1 MKVLKGITENIS
13 LVKLL
18 HKEINIPSFL
28 NPESISGLSNQL
40 SEAEKDG
47 TRFLILKGSETIFCN
62 GLDLKWVAAN
72 ANGNYMK
79 EMQEYGE
86 FLKKLQTGSFI
97 SIAVVKGAASGGG
110 MGIVCACDHVIA
122 DEASTFS
129 LPEGLLGLIP
139 GMIMP
144 ALLNRLSP
152 QRIKKMVLTGKNYP
166 AQIALEWA
174 IVDEIIKAEDL
185 QEAVT
190 KAISSMKNCKK
201 DPVGDLKQLLYKA
214 NINKDELA
222 QLGMNILAAKL
233 NEPEISERLINLAD
247 FMED

>member
-1 MKVLKGITENIS
+1 MI
-13 LVKLL
+13 
-18 HKEINIPSFL
+18 KEINIPSFL
-28 NPESISGLSNQL
+28 NPESIRGLSNQL
-40 SEAEKDG
+40 SEAENEG

-62 GLDLKWVAAN
+62 GLDLKWIAAN
-72 ANGNYMK
+72 TQGNYMK
-79 EMQEYGE
+79 EMKEYGE
-86 FLKKLQTGSFI
+86 FLKELQTGSFI
-97 SIAVVKGAASGGG
+97 SIAVVKGVASGGG

-122 DEASTFS
+122 DELSMFS

-152 QRIKKMVLTGKNYP
+152 QCIKKMVLTGKKYTTE
-166 AQIALEWA
+166 IALQWGIA
-174 IVDEIIKAEDL
+174 DEIVKTADL
-185 QEAVT
+185 QDATT
-190 KAISSMKNCKK
+190 KAIVSMKSCKK
-201 DPVGDLKQLLYKA
+201 NPVGDLKQLLYTS

-233 NEPEISERLINLAD
+233 NEPEINERLINLAE

>member
-1 MKVLKGITENIS
+1 MLK
-13 LVKLL
+13 
-18 HKEINIPSFL
+18 KEINIPSFL
-28 NPESISGLSNQL
+28 NPESIRGLSNQL

-47 TRFLILKGSETIFCN
+47 TRFLVLKGSETIFCN

-72 ANGNYMK
+72 ANGDYMK
-79 EMQEYGE
+79 EMQEYGQ

-110 MGIVCACDHVIA
+110 MGIVCASDHVIA
-122 DEASTFS
+122 DETSTFA

-152 QRIKKMVLTGKNYP
+152 QCIKKMVLTGKNYP
-166 AQIALEWA
+166 AENALQWGA
-174 IVDEIIKAEDL
+174 IDEIVKSGDL
-185 QEAVT
+185 QDATT

-201 DPVGDLKQLLYKA
+201 GPVGDLKQLLYTA

-233 NEPEISERLINLAD
+233 NEPEISERLINLAE

>member
-1 MKVLKGITENIS
+1 MI
-13 LVKLL
+13 
-18 HKEINIPSFL
+18 KEINIPSFL
-28 NPESISGLSNQL
+28 NPQSIGELTKQL
-40 SEAEKDG
+40 SEAENDG
-47 TRFLILKGSETIFCN
+47 TRFIILKGSETIFCN
-62 GLDLKWVAAN
+62 GLDLKWVANN
-72 ANGNYMK
+72 AGGNYMN
-79 EMQEYGE
+79 EMQEYGA

-97 SIAVVKGAASGGG
+97 SIAVVTGAASGGG

-122 DEASTFS
+122 DEASTFA

-152 QRIKKMVLTGKNYP
+152 QRIKKMVLTGTNYTSK
-166 AQIALEWA
+166 IAHDWGIADDVVGKTGLEA
-174 IVDEIIKAEDL
+174 AT
-185 QEAVT
+185 T

-201 DPVGDLKQLLYKA
+201 DPVGDVKQLLYTA

-233 NEPEISERLINLAD
+233 NEPEISERLINLAE
-247 FMED
+247 FMGD

>member
-1 MKVLKGITENIS
+1 MI
-13 LVKLL
+13 
-18 HKEINIPSFL
+18 KEISIPPFL
-28 NPESISGLSNQL
+28 NPQSIRELSDQL
-40 SEAEKDG
+40 SEAEKDD
-47 TRFLILKGSETIFCN
+47 TRFLVLKGSETIYCN

-72 ANGNYMK
+72 AGGDYMK
-79 EMQEYGE
+79 EMREYGE

-97 SIAVVKGAASGGG
+97 SIALVKGAASGGG

-122 DEASTFS
+122 DETSTFA

-152 QRIKKMVLTGKNYP
+152 QRIKKMVLTGKNYT
-166 AQIALEWA
+166 AEIALEWG
-174 IVDEIIKAEDL
+174 ISDEVVKTDRL
-185 QEAVT
+185 QDALT
-190 KAISSMKNCKK
+190 KAIASMKSCKK
-201 DPVGDLKQLLYKA
+201 GPVGDVKQLVYKS

-222 QLGMNILAAKL
+222 QQGMNILAAKL

>member
-1 MKVLKGITENIS
+1 MI
-13 LVKLL
+13 
-18 HKEINIPSFL
+18 KEITIPSLL
-28 NPESISGLSNQL
+28 NPESISSLSNQL

-47 TRFLILKGSETIFCN
+47 TRFLVLKGSETIFCN
-62 GLDLKWVAAN
+62 GLDLKWVTKN
-72 ANGNYMK
+72 AGGNYMPQ
-79 EMQEYGE
+79 MQEYGA

-110 MGIVCACDHVIA
+110 MGVVCACDHVIA
-122 DEASTFS
+122 NETSTFS

-152 QRIKKMVLTGKNYP
+152 QRIKKMVLTGKNYLP
-166 AQIALEWA
+166 EIALQWG
-174 IVDEIIKAEDL
+174 ITDEIIKTTDIED
-185 QEAVT
+185 AIT

-201 DPVGDLKQLLYKA
+201 DPVGDVKQLLYKA
-214 NINKDELA
+214 NIQKDELA

-233 NEPEISERLINLAD
+233 NDPEISERLINLAE

>member
-1 MKVLKGITENIS
+1 MT
-13 LVKLL
+13 
-18 HKEINIPSFL
+18 KEISIPSFL
-28 NPESISGLSNQL
+28 NPESIRGLSNQL

-72 ANGNYMK
+72 ANGDYVT

-122 DEASTFS
+122 DEASTFA

-152 QRIKKMVLTGKNYP
+152 QHIKKMVLTGKNYSIQN
-166 AQIALEWA
+166 ALQWGIADEVVKTAELENA
-174 IVDEIIKAEDL
+174 IQV
-185 QEAVT
+185 
-190 KAISSMKNCKK
+190 AINSMKSCKK

-233 NEPEISERLINLAD
+233 NEPEISERLINLAE

>member
-1 MKVLKGITENIS
+1 LI
-13 LVKLL
+13 
-18 HKEINIPSFL
+18 KEINIPSLL
-28 NPESISGLSNQL
+28 NPQSISDLTKQL
-40 SEAEKDG
+40 SEAENDSNI
-47 TRFLILKGSETIFCN
+47 RFVILKGSETVFCN
-62 GLDLKWVAAN
+62 GLDLKWVANN
-72 ANGNYMK
+72 AGGHYMK
-79 EMQEYGE
+79 EMQEYGA

-97 SIAVVKGAASGGG
+97 SIAIVTGAASGGG

-122 DEASTFS
+122 DEASTFA

-152 QRIKKMVLTGKNYP
+152 QRIKKMVLTGAHYP
-166 AQIALEWA
+166 SKMAADWGIADD
-174 IVDEIIKAEDL
+174 VVTKATL
-185 QEAVT
+185 QDATT

-201 DPVGDLKQLLYKA
+201 DPVGDVKQLLYTA

-233 NEPEISERLINLAD
+233 NEPEISERLINLAE
-247 FMED
+247 FMEE

>member
-1 MKVLKGITENIS
+1 MI
-13 LVKLL
+13 
-18 HKEINIPSFL
+18 KEINIPSFL
-28 NPESISGLSNQL
+28 NPESIRGLSNQL

-47 TRFLILKGSETIFCN
+47 MRFLILKGSETIFCN

-72 ANGNYMK
+72 AKGDYMK

-97 SIAVVKGAASGGG
+97 SIAVVKGVASGGG

-122 DEASTFS
+122 DEASTFA

-152 QRIKKMVLTGKNYP
+152 QHIKKMVLTGKNYP
-166 AQIALEWA
+166 TQNALQWGIADEVVKTAELENTIQAA
-174 IVDEIIKAEDL
+174 IN
-185 QEAVT
+185 
-190 KAISSMKNCKK
+190 SMKNCKK

-233 NEPEISERLINLAD
+233 NEPEISERLINLAE

>member
-1 MKVLKGITENIS
+1 MI
-13 LVKLL
+13 
-18 HKEINIPSFL
+18 KEINIPSFL
-28 NPESISGLSNQL
+28 NPQSISDLTKQL
-40 SEAEKDG
+40 SEAENDSNI
-47 TRFLILKGSETIFCN
+47 RFVILKGSESIFCN
-62 GLDLKWVAAN
+62 GLDLKWVAQN
-72 ANGNYMK
+72 AGGNYMN
-79 EMQEYGE
+79 EMQEYGA

-97 SIAVVKGAASGGG
+97 SIAVVSGAASGGG

-122 DEASTFS
+122 EENSTYA

-152 QRIKKMVLTGKNYP
+152 QRIKKMVLTGTNYP
-166 AQIALEWA
+166 SKIAHEWGIADDVVAKVSLEA
-174 IVDEIIKAEDL
+174 AT
-185 QEAVT
+185 T

-201 DPVGDLKQLLYKA
+201 DPVGDVKHLLYTA

-233 NEPEISERLINLAD
+233 NEPEISERLINLAE
-247 FMED
+247 FME

>member
-1 MKVLKGITENIS
+1 MI
-13 LVKLL
+13 
-18 HKEINIPSFL
+18 KEINIPSFL
-28 NPESISGLSNQL
+28 NPASIRDLSNQL
-40 SEAEKDG
+40 NEAEKDG
-47 TRFLILKGSETIFCN
+47 TRFLVLKGSETIFCN
-62 GLDLKWVAAN
+62 GLDLKWVASN
-72 ANGNYMK
+72 AQGDYMK
-79 EMQEYGE
+79 EMQEYGA

-97 SIAVVKGAASGGG
+97 SIAIVKGAASGGG

-122 DEASTFS
+122 EESSTFA

-166 AQIALEWA
+166 TETALQWGIADD
-174 IVDEIIKAEDL
+174 IVKAADV
-185 QEAVT
+185 QEAIT
-190 KAISSMKNCKK
+190 KAVASMKSCKK
-201 DPVGDLKQLLYKA
+201 DPVGDVKQLLYQA

-233 NEPEISERLINLAD
+233 NEPEISERLINLAE

>member
-1 MKVLKGITENIS
+1 MI
-13 LVKLL
+13 
-18 HKEINIPSFL
+18 KEINIPSFL
-28 NPESISGLSNQL
+28 NPQSISDLTKQL
-40 SEAEKDG
+40 SEAENDG
-47 TRFLILKGSETIFCN
+47 TRFVILKGSETIFCN
-62 GLDLKWVAAN
+62 GLDLKWVAQN
-72 ANGNYMK
+72 AGGNYMN
-79 EMQEYGE
+79 EMQEYGA

-97 SIAVVKGAASGGG
+97 SIAVVTGAASGGG

-122 DEASTFS
+122 DEASTFA

-152 QRIKKMVLTGKNYP
+152 QRIKKMVLTGANYP
-166 AQIALEWA
+166 SKMASEWG
-174 IVDEIIKAEDL
+174 IVDDIVTKATL
-185 QEAVT
+185 QDALT

-201 DPVGDLKQLLYKA
+201 DPVGDVKQLLYNA

-233 NEPEISERLINLAD
+233 NEPEISERLINLAE
-247 FMED
+247 FMEE

>member
-1 MKVLKGITENIS
+1 MI
-13 LVKLL
+13 
-18 HKEINIPSFL
+18 KEINIPSFL
-28 NPESISGLSNQL
+28 NPASIRDLSNQL

-47 TRFLILKGSETIFCN
+47 TRFLVLKGSETIFCN

-72 ANGNYMK
+72 AQGDYMK
-79 EMQEYGE
+79 EMQEYGA

-122 DEASTFS
+122 EESSTFA

-166 AQIALEWA
+166 TETALQWGIADD
-174 IVDEIIKAEDL
+174 IVKAADM
-185 QEAVT
+185 QEAIA
-190 KAISSMKNCKK
+190 KAVASMKSCKK
-201 DPVGDLKQLLYKA
+201 DPVGDVKQLLYQA

-233 NEPEISERLINLAD
+233 NEPEISERLINLAE

>member
-1 MKVLKGITENIS
+1 MI
-13 LVKLL
+13 
-18 HKEINIPSFL
+18 KEINIPSLL
-28 NPESISGLSNQL
+28 NPESISSLSTQL
-40 SEAEKDG
+40 SESEKDG
-47 TRFLILKGSETIFCN
+47 TRFLVLKGSESVFCN
-62 GLDLKWVAAN
+62 GLDLKWVAKN
-72 ANGNYMK
+72 TGGNYMPQ
-79 EMQEYGE
+79 MQEYGE

-122 DEASTFS
+122 SETSIFA

-152 QRIKKMVLTGKNYP
+152 QRIKKMVLTGKNYSP
-166 AQIALEWA
+166 EIALEWGIA
-174 IVDEIIKAEDL
+174 DEIIKTDGLEDAL
-185 QEAVT
+185 T

-201 DPVGDLKQLLYKA
+201 EPVGDVKQLLYKA
-214 NINKDELA
+214 NIQKDELA

-233 NEPEISERLINLAD
+233 NQPEISDRLINLAE

>member
-1 MKVLKGITENIS
+1 MI
-13 LVKLL
+13 
-18 HKEINIPSFL
+18 KEINIPSLL
-28 NPESISGLSNQL
+28 NPQSISDLTKQL
-40 SEAEKDG
+40 SEAENDG
-47 TRFLILKGSETIFCN
+47 TRFVILKGSETIFCN
-62 GLDLKWVAAN
+62 GLDLKWVAQN
-72 ANGNYMK
+72 AGGNYMK
-79 EMQEYGE
+79 EMQEYGA

-97 SIAVVKGAASGGG
+97 SIAVVTGAASGGG

-122 DEASTFS
+122 DEASTFA

-152 QRIKKMVLTGKNYP
+152 QRIKKMVLTGANYP
-166 AQIALEWA
+166 SKTAADWG
-174 IVDEIIKAEDL
+174 IVDDVVTKTTL
-185 QEAVT
+185 QDALT

-201 DPVGDLKQLLYKA
+201 DPVGDVKQLLYTA

-233 NEPEISERLINLAD
+233 NEAEISERLINLAE
-247 FMED
+247 FME

>member
-1 MKVLKGITENIS
+1 M
-13 LVKLL
+13 L
-18 HKEINIPSFL
+18 HKEINIPPFL
-28 NPESISGLSNQL
+28 NPESIRDLSNQL

-72 ANGNYMK
+72 ANGDYMK

-122 DEASTFS
+122 DEASTFA

-152 QRIKKMVLTGKNYP
+152 QHIKKMVLTGKNYSTQN
-166 AQIALEWA
+166 ALQWGIADDVVTTSELENA
-174 IVDEIIKAEDL
+174 IQA
-185 QEAVT
+185 
-190 KAISSMKNCKK
+190 AINSMKSCKK

-214 NINKDELA
+214 NVNKDELA

-233 NEPEISERLINLAD
+233 NEPEISERLINLAE